1 MRRWCLDG
9 LIHYAGRFLSCV
21 KPSFH
26 QERNP
31 HLPLH
36 HTHRCVKKKT
46 FAALCLCKPCGLNCK
61 NFLVLFPCTAAV
73 RGKSESGTGG
83 ESTATKIKDST
94 ASVTEIKTKKSEQ
107 REGGRKKDGRE
118 WQRVGGRPKTASS
131 QVEAVQTSRPRR
143 GGTGGRKD

>member
-21 KPSFH
+21 MPSFH
-26 QERNP
+26 
-31 HLPLH
+31 HLQPPSTSPP
-36 HTHRCVKKKT
+36 HTHTAALKKP
-46 FAALCLCKPCGLNCK
+46 FAAPCLCKRCGLNCK
-61 NFLVLFPCTAAV
+61 NFLVLFPCTAVV

-107 REGGRKKDGRE
+107 REGGEKKDGRE